1 MTERTKQGIIG
12 KVKQA
17 GSGNEVEQVQQDF
30 SGAIGQ
36 VAGTARNMR
45 TTRQSVRGKDNQ
57 VAGRDIINIEHLTI
71 TSEHGSV
78 PMNTAAFDQD
88 FVYGLS
94 EEQHTSLYQA
104 KHLLVVLDGLAM
116 VSTTSDKRVDIP
128 RESLAIVFGL
138 ARDLVE
144 KGMPVEGS
152 GSHPAQ

>member
-1 MTERTKQGIIG
+1 MTDRTKQAVDSKARQSGVG
-12 KVKQA
+12 DKV
-17 GSGNEVEQVQQDF
+17 SHVQQDF
-30 SGAIGQ
+30 SGPVGQ

-78 PMNTAAFDQD
+78 HMNTAAFDQD